1 MATSENAKDNTT
13 SYNQPGKG
21 GISGISEPE
30 FHHVEY
36 PEKNVK

>member
-1 MATSENAKDNTT
+1 MITSENDTRL
-13 SYNQPGKG
+13 YIQPGRG

-36 PEKNVK
+36 PQKNVK

>member
-1 MATSENAKDNTT
+1 MIKLIE
-13 SYNQPGKG
+13 PGKER
-21 GISGISEPE
+21 ISGISEPE